1 MQPARPTALWRSFV
15 SRGTL
20 ISGILA
26 VVVWTVTLG
35 WVAGIGLVILL
46 YIHELGHLL
55 AARWR
60 RIPVRGA
67 PIFIPGFGAFVQI
80 QPAARVWDEII
91 VALGGP
97 VVGGAVALALGVAAA
112 VWTLPTLAFAGF
124 FGLALNLVNLLPFT
138 PLDGGKIIART
149 GWLGFVPTLLLG
161 TALLAF
167 ISAFKF
173 SLLLTAIIV
182 FGILWAY
189 RGARRGKA
197 VRWRTRIG
205 ILSVYL
211 LVSAVLLA
219 GVAWSSPTYF
229 FQPGVTRQSPALI
242 APASWISGLAVD
254 SAGNVYLAEAA
265 AQHLRSFTPAGQPRA
280 EWTAANAL
288 PADAYVTA
296 LAFDHAGDLYL
307 ADAANVRILK
317 LSPDG
322 ALLAQWELAG
332 TEADPPNLS
341 ALAVDA
347 RGFVY
352 AVDDENGQVLALS
365 PAGAVLARWPFDAAS
380 GVATDSAG
388 NVYVA
393 ELDTARISKLAPDG
407 TVLARWPT
415 GQGSQPVA
423 LALDGAGN
431 LYIADGGNQVREF
444 SPTGAFIAAW
454 TPAVPDERSPASLSA
469 LTVDDAG
476 QVYLA
481 GWRGARVGTFAPDG
495 RLLAS
500 WRISAEQTPT
510 SAATAPVRDGLFGA
524 LERQSGRLP
533 WLPDAGVLAEW
544 AFALVLLCLLLDAAA
559 WRVALRPERRAAGR
573 YLLLPCCWPRLLLSD
588 RWAIPGLLCLAAQ
601 FGGLPGLRWL
611 EGLVRRLAA
620 HGQQAA
626 GSICG
631 FAYDCLR
638 RQGRDAD
645 AWLARQTP
653 LIRQAGPLAA
663 THAFSVFLTVGY
675 RGRFYPWLVE
685 LLEGYTPD
693 ELTTTISWI
702 GVNNLAYSLAMVGRP
717 ADALP
722 FARAALAR
730 NATNPYVHG
739 TLGEILL
746 ALDDPA
752 GAEAELR
759 QSLHLRNQTV
769 NRLALARA
777 LAAQGRYPEAI
788 AEAEHSLRQQP
799 QPWPD
804 DLPGR
809 ATVAAWIAAWQTNAS
824 GTPAIVSADMSEVAV
839 QLPGN

>member
-1 MQPARPTALWRSFV
+1 MPPASPVAPWRSFV

-60 RIPVRGA
+60 RVAVRGA

-80 QPAARVWDEII
+80 QPAARVWDDII

-124 FGLALNLVNLLPFT
+124 FGLVLNLVNLLPFT
-138 PLDGGKIIART
+138 PLDGGKIVSRT

-197 VRWRTRIG
+197 VHWRTRIG

-211 LVSAVLLA
+211 LFSAVLLA
-219 GVAWSSPTYF
+219 GVAWASPTYF
-229 FQPGVTRQSPALI
+229 FQPVATRQPV

-254 SAGNVYLAEAA
+254 PAGNVYLAETT
-265 AQHLRSFTPAGQPRA
+265 AQHLRSFTPAGQPRT

-322 ALLAQWELAG
+322 ALLARWELAG
-332 TEADPPNLS
+332 TENDPPNVS

-347 RGFVY
+347 HGFVY
-352 AVDDENGQVLALS
+352 AVDDENGQVLAIS
-365 PAGAVLARWPFDAAS
+365 PTGAVLVRWPFDAAS

-393 ELDTARISKLAPDG
+393 ELDPARISKLAPDG

-415 GQGSQPVA
+415 GQGSQPAA

-431 LYIADGGNQVREF
+431 LYVADTGGNQIREF
-444 SPTGAFIAAW
+444 SPTGALITAW
-454 TPAVPDERSPASLSA
+454 TPVIPGDQSPARPSA
-469 LTVDDAG
+469 LAVAGAG

-481 GWRGARVGTFAPDG
+481 GWRGARVGTFSPGG
-495 RLLAS
+495 RFLAS
-500 WRISAEQTPT
+500 WHVSAEQ
-510 SAATAPVRDGLFGA
+510 AATPGITTPVRDGLFGA

-533 WLPDAGVLAEW
+533 WLPDVDVLAEW
-544 AFALVLLCLLLDAAA
+544 TFAVVLLCLLLDAAA
-559 WRVALRPERRAAGR
+559 WRVALRPERGAAGR
-573 YLLLPCCWPRLLLSD
+573 YLLLPFCWPRLLLRD
-588 RWAIPGLLCLAAQ
+588 RWAIPGLFYLAAQ
-601 FGGLPGLRWL
+601 LVGLPGLRWL
-611 EGLVRRLAA
+611 EALMRHLAA
-620 HGQQAA
+620 RHEQAA

-638 RQGRDAD
+638 RRGRDAD

-685 LLEGYTPD
+685 SLEGYTPD

-722 FARAALAR
+722 FARAALAL

-746 ALDDPA
+746 ALGDPV

-788 AEAEHSLRQQP
+788 AEAEHGLRQQP

-824 GTPAIVSADMSEVAV
+824 GTPALSA
-839 QLPGN
+839 QT